1 LGRKLFKQLD
11 KEMDKNVVKKIGKE
25 IDKKVNKKVAKE
37 VDKKAQKDD
46 NDVHNGV
53 IETVSKLLGRSPDE
67 LWHNQ
72 CRSQEWGRPCTWP
85 FE

>member
-1 LGRKLFKQLD
+1 V
-11 KEMDKNVVKKIGKE
+11 N
-25 IDKKVNKKVAKE
+25 KKVNKKEAKE
-37 VDKKAQKDD
+37 AQKDD
-46 NDVHNGV
+46 NDIHNSV
-53 IETVSKLLGRSPDE
+53 IEAESKLLGRSPDE

>member
-11 KEMDKNVVKKIGKE
+11 KEMDQNVVKKFG
-25 IDKKVNKKVAKE
+25 KKVNKNVAKE

-53 IETVSKLLGRSPDE
+53 IETESKLLGRSPDE

>member
-1 LGRKLFKQLD
+1 V
-11 KEMDKNVVKKIGKE
+11 N
-25 IDKKVNKKVAKE
+25 KKVNKKVNKE
-37 VDKKAQKDD
+37 VDKKAEKDD
-46 NDVHNGV
+46 NDIHNGV
-53 IETVSKLLGRSPDE
+53 IEAESKLLGRSPDE

>member
-1 LGRKLFKQLD
+1 
-11 KEMDKNVVKKIGKE
+11 
-25 IDKKVNKKVAKE
+25 VAKE

-46 NDVHNGV
+46 NNIHNGV
-53 IETVSKLLGRSPDE
+53 IGAESKLLGKSPDE

-72 CRSQEWGRPCTWP
+72 YRSQEWGRPCTWP

>member
-11 KEMDKNVVKKIGKE
+11 KEMDKNVVKKFDKE
-25 IDKKVNKKVAKE
+25 IDKKVNKKVTKE

-46 NDVHNGV
+46 NDIHNGV
-53 IETVSKLLGRSPDE
+53 IGAESKLLGKSPDE

-72 CRSQEWGRPCTWP
+72 YRSQEWGRPCTWP